1 MEAQH
6 KHRQRSS
13 SPEVTSALIDLA
25 RLSHQVGYAVSQDAS
40 HTVAMTLL
48 QKLLTLCEAQRGA
61 LLLTIQNPIEL
72 RHVYVSSL
80 SGSTF
85 SRTFALQGMSEAEAL
100 ARVGIYPLE
109 GPDLQSPPGEPCW
122 MICRLPISS
131 SLSSSETDH
140 HGYRKDTSG
149 ELPNTMGP
157 ENQTLL
163 PLYAHLVLGWTGKD
177 GSDCLSAAEKSRLV
191 FPLVADVAGAVI
203 ANILLAERVHE
214 LETSTNRQALRE
226 MELLKSELLAT
237 VSHELRSPLSSIKG
251 YAATLLRHEHRIP
264 REERR
269 EFLVAINE
277 ASDRLEIVIDRL
289 LEISQ
294 LDTGTIMLDPTP
306 VNLVHLVHEAITA
319 LGEQVREKL
328 VVSADLQ
335 HQEQQEDTSMAG
347 PPPGPERTTIAVRL
361 EDLHGMLTNEEP
373 VIQADRIRLR
383 EVLDNLLENAL
394 TYSTEGG
401 TIEVIVRPVIA
412 AGNIGK
418 TRTTVGN
425 DARNRKEPAI
435 MLTLPEQQ
443 QMIEV
448 CVRDHGIGIPHEQLE
463 RIFDRFYRVDTRLT
477 REVNGLGLGLAIC
490 KRIVELHK
498 GVIWAESEL
507 GKGSAFHVWLPLER

>member
-13 SPEVTSALIDLA
+13 SPDVTSALIDLA
-25 RLSHQVGYAVSQDAS
+25 RLSHHVGFAVSQDVS
-40 HTVAMTLL
+40 NTVTMALL
-48 QKLLTLCEAQRGA
+48 QRLLTLCEAQRGA
-61 LLLTIQNPIEL
+61 LLLTIQNPIVL

-100 ARVGIYPLE
+100 ARIGIHPLE
-109 GPDLQSPPGEPCW
+109 GPDLQSSPGEPCW
-122 MICRLPISS
+122 MICRIPISS
-131 SLSSSETDH
+131 SSLSSETDH
-140 HGYRKDTSG
+140 HGYRRDTSG

-191 FPLVADVAGAVI
+191 FPLIADVAGAVI

-226 MELLKSELLAT
+226 MELLKAELLAT

-277 ASDRLEIVIDRL
+277 ASDRLGIVIDRL
-289 LEISQ
+289 LEMSQ

-306 VNLVHLVHEAITA
+306 VNLVHLVYEAITA

-335 HQEQQEDTSMAG
+335 PQEQQEDTSMAG
-347 PPPGPERTTIAVRL
+347 PSPGPERTTIAVRL

-373 VIQADRIRLR
+373 VIRADRHRLR

-418 TRTTVGN
+418 SRTTGGN

-435 MLTLPEQQ
+435 MQTLPEQQ

-448 CVRDHGIGIPHEQLE
+448 CVRDHGIGIPQEQLE
-463 RIFDRFYRVDTRLT
+463 RIFDRFHRVDTRLT

-490 KRIVELHK
+490 KRIVELHN

-507 GKGSAFHVWLPLER
+507 GKGSSFHVWLPLKW